1 VLRETAGGN
10 GSTAADME
18 LVVEDEDRRGAD
30 RVCTPMIQVIETALI
45 ELQRLERLPDE
56 YTDVTA
62 GRFASLK
69 RWIKRKLLGNFQR
82 AYVDVLSR
90 QQSAFNRQTLTALS
104 ELRECCA
111 TLQNVNACNADAG
124 VEQGIAGFAGFARDL
139 LEELSESRR
148 ERAALEE
155 RVAWLERQRAQ
166 DTANT
171 LEKA

>member
-1 VLRETAGGN
+1 MLQA
-10 GSTAADME
+10 
-18 LVVEDEDRRGAD
+18 
-30 RVCTPMIQVIETALI
+30 IETALV
-45 ELQRLERLPDE
+45 ELKRLERLPDQ

-111 TLQNVNACNADAG
+111 TLQNVNASKDAAG
-124 VEQGIAGFAGFARDL
+124 GEGGIAGSMGLVRDL
-139 LEELSESRR
+139 LEQLSESRR
-148 ERAALEE
+148 ECAALEE

-166 DTANT
+166 HAANS